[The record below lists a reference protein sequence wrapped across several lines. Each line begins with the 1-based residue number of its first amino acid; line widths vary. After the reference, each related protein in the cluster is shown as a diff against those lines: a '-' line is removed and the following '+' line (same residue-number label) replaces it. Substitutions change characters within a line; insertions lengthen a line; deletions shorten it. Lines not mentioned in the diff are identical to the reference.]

1 VFHAASMSGALQ
13 MRAARRQGML
23 RAMANPFGIT
33 LDDAS
38 LRWAA
43 AEGVPES
50 VIAAIC
56 LLHERSVDE
65 LVARLTTGELDQVI
79 KIAGRS
85 PQCYSDTLDHH
96 ALCRTPNE

>member
-1 VFHAASMSGALQ
+1 

-23 RAMANPFGIT
+23 RALANPFGIT
-33 LDDAS
+33 LDDAP

-56 LLHERSVDE
+56 LRHERSVE
-65 LVARLTTGELDQVI
+65 EIVAHLTTGELDQVL

-85 PQCYSDTLDHH
+85 PQCYPPGAYA
-96 ALCRTPNE
+96 ALKEQGRSRTMKRPMAL